1 MQRGGG
7 ETERKTETEG
17 QRQRERQTQRQRP
30 IESTKWSMIPN
41 TLHTVTLHHY
51 SACSRY
57 TEVSDGKGGKIRVK
71 KPKAS
76 KGGKGGKG
84 GKEKKWYDDVPEFS
98 DATTDSDAV
107 DLDAMD
113 PEERERYLAE
123 RAKRREEREKRRR
136 GKIRRQIRRDV
147 CRPRSVGCSLVF
159 VCNTGAV
166 LTNPAD

>member
-1 MQRGGG
+1 
-7 ETERKTETEG
+7 
-17 QRQRERQTQRQRP
+17 
-30 IESTKWSMIPN
+30 MIPN
-41 TLHTVTLHHY
+41 TLHTITLHRY

-136 GKIRRQIRRDV
+136 EKYGDKYDEMFAAHAAWVQLGV
-147 CRPRSVGCSLVF
+147 CVQYWCSS
-159 VCNTGAV
+159 
-166 LTNPAD
+166 D